1 VVLVVI
7 TSDIRLRPDCRPC
20 DSAWKTKNK
29 GVVREREGRSLMN
42 IAKVMMGSGSLSLF
56 FLSFFLSFFFP
67 ENLAV
72 SQLAIV
78 DISLPECLLESLLLC
93 SSRVLDA
100 VVLPAV

>member
-1 VVLVVI
+1 
-7 TSDIRLRPDCRPC
+7 
-20 DSAWKTKNK
+20 
-29 GVVREREGRSLMN
+29 MN

-56 FLSFFLSFFFP
+56 FLSFFLSFSFP
-67 ENLAV
+67 ENLAI